1 MSKRLYVGN
10 LSYDTSEDKL
20 REVFSEHGEVVDVA
34 LITDRYTGRSRG
46 FAFVEMATDEQAEE
60 AINTLN
66 GKTVDGRDLRVAE
79 AKQREDREGG
89 GGQRRS
95 SQREDRW

>member
-1 MSKRLYVGN
+1 MRKRLYVGN
-10 LSYDTSEDKL
+10 LSYDTSEDRL

-46 FAFVEMATDEQAEE
+46 FAFVELATEEQAEE
-60 AINTLN
+60 AINAMN

-79 AKQREDREGG
+79 AKKREDRG
-89 GGQRRS
+89 GGQQG
-95 SQREDRW
+95 SQKREDPW